1 MNKKELVEAIAKKTG
16 LKQNQA
22 AAAVAAFTDAVAAE
36 LKKKDGKVQLVGF
49 GTFSIAERK
58 ARKGR
63 NPKTGLVEIVELPG
77 HPFFI
82 GVQFHPE
89 YKSTPEEPQPIFKA
103 FVAAAIKRAE
113 ATTE

>member
-16 LKQNQA
+16 LTQKDA
-22 AAAVAAFTDAVAAE
+22 AAAVAAFTDAVVAE

-63 NPKTGLVEIVELPG
+63 NPKTGEVI
-77 HPFFI
+77 
-82 GVQFHPE
+82 
-89 YKSTPEEPQPIFKA
+89 KMKASKTPKFKA
-103 FVAAAIKRAE
+103 GQALKDAVNKKKK
-113 ATTE
+113 

>member
-1 MNKKELVEAIAKKTG
+1 MNKKELGEAIAKKTG
-16 LKQNQA
+16 LTQKDA

-63 NPKTGLVEIVELPG
+63 NPKTGEVI
-77 HPFFI
+77 
-82 GVQFHPE
+82 
-89 YKSTPEEPQPIFKA
+89 KMKASKTPKFKA
-103 FVAAAIKRAE
+103 GQALKDAVNKKKK
-113 ATTE
+113 